1 MLFVIQ
7 TTTTNFTWIFRLLN
21 KTLELMHRMLNIS
34 CKALIKGNITKSK
47 VMNDMLNHTLQFL
60 ALFLWKDQSKR
71 IQVLTRHLLFHDK
84 QDYKNT
90 QICVGPDLLAFF
102 QGQSHH

>member
-34 CKALIKGNITKSK
+34 CKALIKGNFTESK
-47 VMNDMLNHTLQFL
+47 VMNDMLNQTLQFL

-71 IQVLTRHLLFHDK
+71 IQVLTRHLLFHAVSNLK
-84 QDYKNT
+84 
-90 QICVGPDLLAFF
+90 I
-102 QGQSHH
+102 

>member
-34 CKALIKGNITKSK
+34 CKALIKGNFTESK

-71 IQVLTRHLLFHDK
+71 IQVLTRHLLFHAVSNLK
-84 QDYKNT
+84 
-90 QICVGPDLLAFF
+90 I
-102 QGQSHH
+102 